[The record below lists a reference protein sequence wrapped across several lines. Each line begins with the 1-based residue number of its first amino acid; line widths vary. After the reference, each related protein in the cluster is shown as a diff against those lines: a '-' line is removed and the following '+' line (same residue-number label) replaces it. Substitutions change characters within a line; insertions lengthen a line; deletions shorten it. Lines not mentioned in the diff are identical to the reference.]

1 MVSTPPTDD
10 LDVPLEKDDMQG
22 ILVSAFAHLPCVAY
36 SLLRVVD
43 RGAARR
49 WLSEVVPLVTSAVAK
64 QEGWSFNIAFTLE
77 GLEALGLPAESSATF
92 PAAMHDGGMTSA
104 HRTRI
109 LGDHGANAPEHWE
122 WGGTGTDPVHV
133 LLLVYGVDES
143 ARDDRLTSLVPTADS
158 GVVEVVTLRAGRPK
172 NAREHFGFLDG
183 VGQPVVAG
191 SGRTK
196 TQFDR
201 TRHYTEIA
209 AGEFVLGYCNED
221 NALPL
226 SPTLPSAAMADGLL
240 DLGKNGTFLVFR
252 QLKQNVAGFWR
263 AVRDQAA
270 VVFPDDPNG
279 AVRLAS
285 RMVGRWESGAPLVK
299 HPRSD
304 PFDGVPQD
312 VTDNDFNYH
321 DLDSAG
327 LACPIGSHIRRA
339 NPRDA
344 LGPDPATALTSSRR
358 HRLLRRGRSYGD
370 QTTNRYED
378 DGVDRGLYFICLNT
392 DLERQFEFVQQ
403 TWLNNPDFAGLS
415 DEVDPI
421 VGTSGGGG
429 CPFSVQDRPV
439 RVRAHGIRAH
449 ATVRGGAYW
458 FVPGLRA
465 LAAIA
470 ALHE

>member
-1 MVSTPPTDD
+1 MVSTTPVDD
-10 LDVPLEKDDMQG
+10 VDVPLEQDDMQG

-43 RGAARR
+43 RVAARR
-49 WLSEVVPLVTSAVAK
+49 WLLDISCLVTNAVAK
-64 QEGWSFNIAFTLE
+64 QEGWSLNIAFTLE
-77 GLEALGLPAESSATF
+77 GLTALGLPAESTATF

-109 LGDHGANAPEHWE
+109 LGDHGANAPELWN

-133 LLLVYGVDES
+133 LLLVYGVDEN
-143 ARDDRLTSLVPTADS
+143 ARDGRLTALLPVADS
-158 GVVEVVTLRAGRPK
+158 GLVDVVTLRAGRPR
-172 NAREHFGFLDG
+172 NAKEHFGFLDG

-201 TRHYTEIA
+201 TQHYTEIA

-226 SPTLPSAAMADGLL
+226 SPMHGHL

-252 QLKQNVAGFWR
+252 QLKQDVAGFWH
-263 AVRDQAA
+263 AVRDEAA

-279 AVRLAS
+279 DVRLAS

-299 HPRSD
+299 HPRAD
-304 PFDGVPQD
+304 PFGGVPQD
-312 VTDNDFNYH
+312 VTDNDFSYAE
-321 DLDSAG
+321 LDSAG
-327 LACPIGSHIRRA
+327 LRCPLGSHIRRA

-370 QTTNRYED
+370 QTMNRYED

-403 TWLNNPDFAGLS
+403 TWVNNPDFAGLS
-415 DEVDPI
+415 GEVDPI
-421 VGTSGGGG
+421 VGTSAGGG
-429 CPFSVQDRPV
+429 CPFSIQDNPV
-439 RVRAHGIRAH
+439 RVRAHGIRSH
-449 ATVRGGAYW
+449 VTVRGGAYW

-465 LAAIA
+465 LKAIA
-470 ALHE
+470 ALCE